1 LSDLSVTVKTEGGWT
16 DMGQYYDAIKEQ
28 LQLYNIFVVLKHTQT
43 ASPLASEMLISSK
56 CTNPY

>member
-1 LSDLSVTVKTEGGWT
+1 MVTVEAEGGWT

-28 LQLYNIFVVLKHTQT
+28 LQLYNIFLVLKHTQT